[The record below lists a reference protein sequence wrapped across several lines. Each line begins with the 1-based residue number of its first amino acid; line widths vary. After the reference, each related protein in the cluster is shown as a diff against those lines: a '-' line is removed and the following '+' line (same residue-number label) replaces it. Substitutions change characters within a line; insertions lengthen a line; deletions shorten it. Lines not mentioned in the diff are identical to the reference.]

1 MAPTVSPKNLE
12 KEIAQTVRDIWKTED
27 KTALTVNLVRQR
39 VEKKLKLGDGYLKT
53 GEWKSK
59 SKDLITETVVRFQL
73 SI

>member
-12 KEIAQTVRDIWKTED
+12 KEIAQTVRDIWKTDD
-27 KTALTVNLVRQR
+27 KAALTVNLVRER
-39 VEKKLKLGDGYLKT
+39 VEKKLKLEDGYLKT

-59 SKDLITETVVRFQL
+59 SKDIIKETVVSCQL